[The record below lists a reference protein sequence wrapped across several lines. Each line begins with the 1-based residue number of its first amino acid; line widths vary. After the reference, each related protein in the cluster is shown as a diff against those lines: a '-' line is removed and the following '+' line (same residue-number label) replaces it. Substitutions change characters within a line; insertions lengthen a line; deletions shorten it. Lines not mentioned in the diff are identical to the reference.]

1 MIYTVTLN
9 PSLDYNVKMETLKTG
24 LVNRTE
30 KEILLPGGKGINVSL
45 ELRNLGVKTAA
56 LGVVAGFTG
65 EEIVRLVKQRG
76 VRADFIYAGQG
87 FSRINLKIH
96 HEEETEINGR
106 GPKVGKEELAALY
119 WRFDMI
125 EEGDILVLSGSVPT
139 GLPETVYMDMAKY
152 VEGKGVRV
160 VVDATK
166 NLLLKTLPCHPFLIK
181 PNLHELSEVMG
192 TAVETRDDAI
202 FYAKKLREEGAC
214 NVLVSMSDEGAVLL
228 TKDGQVLY
236 GTAPQGEVVNTVGAG
251 GAMVAGFL
259 AGYLEDNDYRTAL
272 RLGIAA
278 GSASV
283 FQTEFASAEHIH
295 ALTEQIEIV
304 QL

>member
-76 VRADFIYAGQG
+76 VRADCIYAGQG

-106 GPKVGKEELAALY
+106 GPKVGK
-119 WRFDMI
+119 
-125 EEGDILVLSGSVPT
+125 
-139 GLPETVYMDMAKY
+139 
-152 VEGKGVRV
+152 
-160 VVDATK
+160 
-166 NLLLKTLPCHPFLIK
+166 
-181 PNLHELSEVMG
+181 
-192 TAVETRDDAI
+192 
-202 FYAKKLREEGAC
+202 
-214 NVLVSMSDEGAVLL
+214 
-228 TKDGQVLY
+228 
-236 GTAPQGEVVNTVGAG
+236 
-251 GAMVAGFL
+251 
-259 AGYLEDNDYRTAL
+259 
-272 RLGIAA
+272 
-278 GSASV
+278 
-283 FQTEFASAEHIH
+283 
-295 ALTEQIEIV
+295 
-304 QL
+304 